1 MIYLIWTA
9 VKVSRRKV
17 TQKIIS
23 RSIPTS
29 KYPRLVEMRE
39 MPYRESTYHS
49 ERLKLG
55 ESRVI
60 LDGRLEL
67 HNKQKL
73 FDIKLRSEES
83 LDRSLHLT
91 PAHKNVSNHISVT

>member
-1 MIYLIWTA
+1 
-9 VKVSRRKV
+9 
-17 TQKIIS
+17 
-23 RSIPTS
+23 
-29 KYPRLVEMRE
+29 

-91 PAHKNVSNHISVT
+91 PAHKNVSNQISNLFDRNETLGKFFFRYHSKNCTLVFSSMIF